1 MATCDPQTLMASA
14 ACFECLPIGTLSVLQ
29 TQLLANI
36 LLALDPTAN
45 VTPQALMANAA
56 CFACL
61 PGGLLPIL
69 QAQLLCE
76 INSKL

>member
-1 MATCDPQTLMASA
+1 MASA
-14 ACFECLPIGTLSVLQ
+14 ACFECLSPGTLPILQ

-36 LLALDPTAN
+36 LLALNPAAD
-45 VTPQALMANAA
+45 VTPQGLMANAA